1 MTESEILAITDE
13 VLTQY
18 LAASG
23 YERAELRAGYNHAD
37 EPSLFVTAHF
47 KPEAG
52 LPGGGEVNAAHAA
65 LRMALWGKGEERFPY
80 LDFRFPGDEPI
91 GDDEEDEWNE
101 EENA

>member
-1 MTESEILAITDE
+1 MIESEILAITDE

-23 YERAELRAGYNHAD
+23 YEQAELRAGYNHAD

-47 KPEAG
+47 KPG
-52 LPGGGEVNAAHAA
+52 SGVTGGAESNAAHAA
-65 LRMALWGKGEERFPY
+65 LRMALLAKGEERFPY
-80 LDFRFPGDEPI
+80 LEFRYPGDEPL
-91 GDDEEDEWNE
+91 GNDDEDEWDE